1 MAIPQRVW
9 PAPEAEHM
17 GGHMHKCWA
26 GGFENMKQLKADVV
40 NSLEDLGWTIE
51 GDDNLRG
58 VNFETTLWIGP
69 HIQSLEP
76 RNRDRCIALSQ
87 SEHVAV
93 LISGTYSL

>member
-17 GGHMHKCWA
+17 GGIMHKCWA

-58 VNFETTLWIGP
+58 VNFE
-69 HIQSLEP
+69 
-76 RNRDRCIALSQ
+76 N
-87 SEHVAV
+87 
-93 LISGTYSL
+93 YSLDRTAHSESRAAKQRPLHSTFPI